1 MRSSRR
7 IAALVVGATLVLAP
21 SGAQGQG
28 NGEQRTPA
36 DGVYTEAQAERGEQ
50 TFAEVCSACHGKGQ
64 FDRNF
69 LRGWTGA
76 PAYYLYD
83 LIAATMP
90 QDNPGRLEPAQ
101 YADVIAYILKL
112 NGFPAGETE
121 LVPVEESLMGIRLS
135 PPKDE
140 DGR

>member
-1 MRSSRR
+1 MKASQWIPASVAV
-7 IAALVVGATLVLAP
+7 AALTLAP
-21 SGAQGQG
+21 SGVLGQG
-28 NGEQRTPA
+28 NGDQRTSA

-90 QDNPGRLEPAQ
+90 QDNPGRLEPVQ

-112 NGFPAGETE
+112 NGFPAGDTE
-121 LVPVEESLMGIRLS
+121 LVPVEETLMGIRLA

-140 DGR
+140 DDR